1 MILGEY
7 LTAREMMAVEMNS
20 AYLGFSTLQ
29 MMENAGKSVAEAVKE
44 RFPPGSS
51 VDVICGLSGNGGDG
65 FVAARHLGS
74 SGYNVSVYVI
84 GEAKNIRLANSFQ
97 NYQVVNKMKSS
108 VQVEEILDSSLIPE
122 FNGDVIIDGLIG
134 TSMRGSLKPPYLQV
148 VKAVNRSRAYKIS
161 IDVPTGL
168 VVDTG
173 ETHGECL
180 QADMTITFHKL
191 KKGYQKNPKEL
202 GKLKVASIGI
212 PCEAEQFTGPGDVY
226 LVHPKRDSESHKGM
240 FGRLLVVGGS
250 ETYSGAPA
258 LTAMGAYATGLDLV
272 YVASPETAAPTVAGF
287 SPSLI
292 TMKLDGTHFSSEH
305 IEDIKPVME
314 KIDAAAIGPGLG
326 LHPDTV
332 KAVSKL
338 IKLVDEKQVPMVIDA
353 DGLKAYAEKKPK
365 VKGSIVFTPHSR
377 EFELLTGKKPEGDY
391 LEKGDIICEAA
402 KALKSVV
409 LLKGAVDIISDGERT
424 RYNWTGNPGMTVGG
438 TGDVLTGITAGYL
451 AMGVAP
457 MEAAS
462 AAAFINGY
470 AGDEVHREKGYHILP
485 EDLIKKIPEVIERSV
500 KDELRMA

>member
-65 FVAARHLGS
+65 FVATRHLGS
-74 SGYNVSVYVI
+74 AGYNVSVYII
-84 GEAKNIRLANSFQ
+84 GEAKNIRHPNSRQ
-97 NYQVVNKMKSS
+97 NYNVVSSMKSS
-108 VQVEEILDSSLIPE
+108 VQVEEILDSSLLPE
-122 FNGDVIIDGLIG
+122 FKADVIIDGLIG
-134 TSMRGSLKPPYLQV
+134 TSMRGSLKPPYLQL
-148 VKAVNRSRAYKIS
+148 VKALNKSKAYKIS

-180 QADMTITFHKL
+180 QADMTVTFHKP
-191 KKGYQKNPKEL
+191 KQGYKKNPKEL

-212 PCEAEQFTGPGDVY
+212 PREAEQFTGPGDIY
-226 LVHPKRDSESHKGM
+226 LVHLKRDPESHKGM

-258 LTAMGAYATGLDLV
+258 LTAMGAYATGVDLV

-292 TMKLDGTHFSSEH
+292 TMKLDGSHFSSDH
-305 IEDIKPVME
+305 IEDIKPLIE
-314 KIDAAAIGPGLG
+314 KIDAVAIGPGLG

-338 IKLVDEKQVPMVIDA
+338 IKLVDEKQIPMVIDA

-365 VKGSIVFTPHSR
+365 VKGSIVFTPHRR
-377 EFELLTGKKPEGDY
+377 EFELLTGIKPEGDY
-391 LEKGDIICEAA
+391 LEKGEMVREAA
-402 KALKSVV
+402 NALKSVV
-409 LLKGAVDIISDGERT
+409 LLIGAVDIISDGART
-424 RYNWTGNPGMTVGG
+424 RYNWTGNPGMTAGG

-451 AMGVAP
+451 AFGVAP
-457 MEAAS
+457 IEAAS

-470 AGDEVHREKGYHILP
+470 AGDEVYREKGYHILS
-485 EDLIKKIPEVIERSV
+485 EDLIKKIPGVIERSV
-500 KDELRMA
+500 NDELRMA